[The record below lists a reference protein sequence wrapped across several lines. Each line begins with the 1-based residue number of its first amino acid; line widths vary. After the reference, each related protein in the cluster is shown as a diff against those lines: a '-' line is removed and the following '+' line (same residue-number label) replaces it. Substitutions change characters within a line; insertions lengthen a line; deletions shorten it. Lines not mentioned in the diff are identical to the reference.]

1 MRHGAMTA
9 LALLLAAGGVACSDY
24 AISAEKAPVDPPD
37 EEEPAVDDDS
47 GDPGDDS
54 GDSGGTGT
62 DGGTVEVPATE
73 PIYINEGATLWSWDP
88 EGELTAVG
96 TFSSVERMT
105 DIAIS
110 PDGQLWGCTFDAL
123 YTIDPETA
131 DTTWAADLDETLH
144 GLTFI
149 SDGRMVG
156 AGDGV
161 WIIDPVTGVVSDTL
175 VSPGEYSTS
184 GDIVGLPDGLLY
196 WTIWGSDYGEPDRL
210 AVVDPDGGMAVRGEV
225 EVDRVFGLGFA
236 YGDLYGFTDA
246 GDWVEINADLG
257 GLRRQ
262 GPLPGNDG
270 WWGATTNPVRWD

>member
-1 MRHGAMTA
+1 MRRLLALSAA
-9 LALLLAAGGVACSDY
+9 LALSCTDY
-24 AISAEKAPVDPPD
+24 QISTKDDPNPD
-37 EEEPAVDDDS
+37 
-47 GDPGDDS
+47 GGDDEVPWTDDT
-54 GDSGGTGT
+54 GEAGTDGSAGTGGT

-73 PIYINEGATLWSWDP
+73 PIYINEGGRLWSWDP
-88 EGELTAVG
+88 EGELVEVG
-96 TFSSVERMT
+96 TFSTVDRMT

-110 PDGQLWGCTFDAL
+110 PDGQLWGCTFDGL

-131 DTTWAADLDETLH
+131 ETAWVAALDDALH
-144 GLTFI
+144 GLTFV

-156 AGDGV
+156 AGEGV
-161 WIIDPVTGVVSDTL
+161 WVLDPETGVVVDTL
-175 VSPGEYSTS
+175 VEPGPYTTS

-196 WTIWGSDYGEPDRL
+196 WTVWGEDNGTPDRL
-210 AVVDPDGGMAVRGEV
+210 VVVDPDGGMAVRGEV

-236 YGDLYGFTDA
+236 HGDLYGFTDA
-246 GDWVEINADLG
+246 GDWVEINAELG